1 MNERRVVVWAPGR
14 DGRLTCDFLQ
24 ERGFACVLTR
34 AWPDVHDALEG
45 GAGSLLVAGELLTG
59 EVLAALERHLAAQ
72 APWSDLPIIIVGGND
87 EDVASP
93 HPFQALG
100 NVSLL
105 PRPLSLPTLTSAV
118 QAALRARGRQY
129 EMRDLLHQRDEAAR
143 RKDEFLAML
152 AHELRNPLAP
162 LRTGLQV
169 LRLSPSAEMTERMH
183 HLMERQLANVSRLVD
198 DLLDVARLTRGVV
211 ALKQRPLDL
220 REAVHQACE
229 AAGAAAREKG
239 LVVTRE
245 VADTPLVV
253 CADPVR
259 LDQMIGNLLTNAI
272 RFTPAGG
279 RVDVR
284 AEQVEHSA
292 VIRVRDTGE
301 GIPPDQLPRVFD
313 LFAQSARSLDRGQG
327 GLGIGLTV
335 VKSLAAL
342 HGGTARIASD
352 GPGCGTEATIL
363 LPLQPLDAVQE
374 APPEAAGPE
383 KALARRIVI
392 IEDNADAAEALAIYL
407 QRLGHEVTVA
417 RDGLA
422 GLEAVIRHRPHAVI
436 CDIGLPE
443 VDGYEVARRLLSGG
457 LPQPCVLIAVT
468 GYGDVVDRAR
478 TRAAGFAYHLTKP
491 ADPAELARLVEA
503 DGVAC

>member
-1 MNERRVVVWAPGR
+1 
-14 DGRLTCDFLQ
+14 
-24 ERGFACVLTR
+24 
-34 AWPDVHDALEG
+34 
-45 GAGSLLVAGELLTG
+45 
-59 EVLAALERHLAAQ
+59 
-72 APWSDLPIIIVGGND
+72 
-87 EDVASP
+87 
-93 HPFQALG
+93 
-100 NVSLL
+100 
-105 PRPLSLPTLTSAV
+105 
-118 QAALRARGRQY
+118 
-129 EMRDLLHQRDEAAR
+129 
-143 RKDEFLAML
+143 
-152 AHELRNPLAP
+152 
-162 LRTGLQV
+162 
-169 LRLSPSAEMTERMH
+169 
-183 HLMERQLANVSRLVD
+183 
-198 DLLDVARLTRGVV
+198 
-211 ALKQRPLDL
+211 
-220 REAVHQACE
+220 
-229 AAGAAAREKG
+229 
-239 LVVTRE
+239 